1 MLNDSAVYEFGRTVL
16 NEEMLKAMVELDCK
30 SLKECGSLWTRL
42 QELIFC
48 AIPPLDKYC
57 TSLVRGWSLIR
68 EWHVANLPLQFALT
82 KVKTLCNRSFSNYG
96 YAVLDWVL
104 YINNDQR
111 DSRIYLY
118 L

>member
-1 MLNDSAVYEFGRTVL
+1 ML

-48 AIPPLDKYC
+48 ENPPLDKYC

-82 KVKTLCNRSFSNYG
+82 KVKTPIEVSPTR
-96 YAVLDWVL
+96 VMLDWIGFYL
-104 YINNDQR
+104 STMINET
-111 DSRIYLY
+111 L
-118 L
+118 